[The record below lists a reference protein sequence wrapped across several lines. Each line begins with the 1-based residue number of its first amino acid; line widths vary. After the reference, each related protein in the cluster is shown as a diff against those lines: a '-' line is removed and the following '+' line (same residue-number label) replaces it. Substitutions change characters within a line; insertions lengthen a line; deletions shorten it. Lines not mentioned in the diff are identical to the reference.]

1 MALVQKSTKR
11 LIEQDWAQKEIHLS
25 MRILYAMEKVYHI
38 TEGTIGKMVLGQ
50 FKKQSYILIF
60 KLRGVIA

>member
-1 MALVQKSTKR
+1 MALVPKSTNR
-11 LIEQDWAQKEIHLS
+11 LIEQDRAQKEIHIS
-25 MRILYAMEKVYHI
+25 MRILYAIEEVYDI

-60 KLRGVIA
+60 KLRGIIA